1 MPRYAFHGLGIV
13 LCAAL
18 AAAGPVRAQQSDA
31 SSLSA
36 DELEAIFQKQKTRG
50 LVLVQPGEEA
60 AAEAAA
66 PGGTTVT
73 AAPEAAP
80 EAAPGPAAEETPTY
94 VALAP
99 EEQVNIQIRF
109 DFDSAALRDDQ
120 KPKLST
126 LCEVMQKMDSV
137 SFRVVGHTDASGSA
151 SYNEQLS
158 QLRAAEV
165 KRHLV
170 NDCGIAP
177 ERLEAVGVGEGFPL
191 ENLDPNADENR
202 RVEFQALS

>member
-1 MPRYAFHGLGIV
+1 MPGHAVWSFGLF
-13 LCAAL
+13 LAAAL
-18 AAAGPVRAQQSDA
+18 AIGAPVAAQQGDA

-36 DELEAIFQKQKTRG
+36 EELEAIFQKQKTRG

-60 AAEAAA
+60 AAEAA
-66 PGGTTVT
+66 PGATSVT

-80 EAAPGPAAEETPTY
+80 DGPAAEAQPTY

-120 KPKLST
+120 KPKLGT

-137 SFRVVGHTDASGSA
+137 AFRVVGHTDASGSA

-177 ERLEAVGVGEGFPL
+177 ARLDAVGVGEGFPL